1 MSDFVNYYTTLSSG
15 TLKRAFGKD
24 AAVDEVRYYLYQ
36 SGELQGET
44 GVGDRGELQLCLDD
58 DLGDVAYLGVK
69 MTATQGSTVYV
80 EEFWVLSAAE
90 AEKVLEEGAWEFLF
104 RCWREGCTAREDTLV
119 RKGKGVVE
127 RTLTANYKLVRVRA
141 DTNSKVLF
149 DLRKRSLEWD
159 YTPVF
164 KEGALVG
171 FGVKDAFKLFG
182 ETGDGVWLRG
192 TLYEYE
198 GQTIYKFFKFE
209 IEDNW
214 GAEREVVGEGGDV
227 SEWGAVSRENV
238 SEGEGIVGTFWFYVV
253 KV

>member
-1 MSDFVNYYTTLSSG
+1 MRNFIDYYTTLSDG
-15 TLKRAFGKD
+15 TLKRAFGKEARVLD
-24 AAVDEVRYYLYQ
+24 DVRYYLYQ

-44 GVGDRGELQLCLDD
+44 NVGDRGELQLCLDD
-58 DLGDVAYLGVK
+58 DLGESVYLAVR
-69 MTATQGSTVYV
+69 MTATRGEVVYI

-90 AEKVLEEGAWEFLF
+90 AEKVLEDEVFGFLF
-104 RCWREGCTAREDTLV
+104 RCWREGCTAREDVLV

-127 RTLTANYKLVRVRA
+127 RALTANYKLMRVKS
-141 DTNSKVLF
+141 DMDSKMLF
-149 DLRKRSLEWD
+149 DLRKRSLDWD

-164 KEGALVG
+164 REGVLVG

-192 TLYEYE
+192 ELHKYE

-209 IEDNW
+209 IENNW
-214 GAEREVVGEGGDV
+214 GAEREVVGDG
-227 SEWGAVSRENV
+227 ENMN
-238 SEGEGIVGTFWFYVV
+238 GRDGIVGTFWFYVV